1 MMMNDI
7 IWICHSKFFKPS
19 NFLFLFVLGPDL
31 FLTSLHGGWYSA
43 KNSLG
48 LAQHSTVTPSFWS
61 LVRKGYFMTKSSN
74 K

>member
-1 MMMNDI
+1 MMMNNI
-7 IWICHSKFFKPS
+7 IWICHLKFFKPS

-48 LAQHSTVTPSFWS
+48 LAQHLTVTPSVLF
-61 LVRKGYFMTKSSN
+61 LLRKGYFMTSAV
-74 K
+74 